1 MKNREIYEAALVKL
15 DEPLNEGE
23 NPDYDERAPFLIA
36 QFCRLANEVD
46 AKYRVAYGMEKRKGK
61 ILVCPE
67 LDDEFILCDAF
78 IAPAI
83 SYLAA
88 ELVQRSDEA
97 LSERFTDEW
106 TDCMATIECTLPM
119 ALESISDRYAF

>member
-1 MKNREIYEAALVKL
+1 MRNREIYEAALIRL
-15 DEPLNEGE
+15 DEPLGEGT
-23 NPDYDERAPFLIA
+23 NPDYDDRAPFLIA

-46 AKYRVAYGMEKRKGK
+46 AKYRVAHGMEKRKGK

-67 LDDEFILCDAF
+67 LDDEFILCDVF
-78 IAPAI
+78 TAPAI

-88 ELVQRSDEA
+88 ELVIRSDEA
-97 LSERFTDEW
+97 LAERLTEEW

-119 ALESISDRYAF
+119 ALESIADRYAF